1 MYLLSVLRM
10 SKPLDRL
17 ALLETFVR
25 IAEKG
30 TISGAA
36 RDLGM
41 SQGSASRQLKD
52 LEERLGVQ
60 LVRRTTHSLAL
71 TETGLEVLADAREL
85 IAGWDAL
92 EEQHAPDSETLRGPL
107 RIVAPVALGQL
118 HLAEIAMRFQAAHPN
133 VTVNWHLQ
141 DEPIRFAEIG
151 CDCWI
156 RVGPVPDDTLIV
168 RRLGQVERLVV
179 GTPSIAKTLQGM
191 RPDDAKDLPF
201 VSLTP
206 FEGAKVTLSHPTG
219 APCNLDL
226 AVQLSTNNIV
236 SLKHAALSG
245 LGMAVLPRWFVAP
258 ELESGALIDVFPN
271 WRAAMLDV
279 NLAYL
284 PARHQP
290 RRLSAFIEALEDG
303 FRMIPGINCGDS
315 VTETFA

>member
-1 MYLLSVLRM
+1 M

-36 RDLGM
+36 RDLGI

-60 LVRRTTHSLAL
+60 LARRTTHSLAL

-85 IAGWDAL
+85 LAVWDTL
-92 EEQHAPDSETLRGPL
+92 EERHAPDTETLRGPL
-107 RIVAPVALGQL
+107 RIIAPVALGQL
-118 HLAEIAMRFQAAHPN
+118 HLAEIAVGFQAANPN
-133 VTVNWHLQ
+133 VTLNWHLQ

-156 RVGPVPDDTLIV
+156 KVGPVPDDTLIV
-168 RRLGQVERLVV
+168 RRLGRVERLVV
-179 GTPSIAKTLQGM
+179 GTPSIAKQIKGS
-191 RPDDAKDLPF
+191 RPDDAEELPF
-201 VSLTP
+201 ASLTP
-206 FEGAKVTLSHPTG
+206 FEGANVGLSHSDG
-219 APCNLDL
+219 EQCNLNV
-226 AVQLSTNNIV
+226 AAKLSTNNIM

-245 LGMAVLPRWFVAP
+245 LGAAVLPRWFVAS
-258 ELESGALIDVFPN
+258 ELASGDLIDLLPD

-290 RRLSAFIEALEDG
+290 RRLSAFIDALEEG
-303 FRMIPGINCGDS
+303 FGNILGVI
-315 VTETFA
+315 V